1 MPPPQYCSFP
11 IGCSTPQQALF
22 ELDGSSSSGAALQ
35 AATSTSARVLQL
47 DNKLGS
53 IKPGLYADMVA
64 VDGDPTTDIH
74 ALRNVRMVMK
84 GGDIVR
90 QQGR

>member
-1 MPPPQYCSFP
+1 
-11 IGCSTPQQALF
+11 
-22 ELDGSSSSGAALQ
+22 
-35 AATSTSARVLQL
+35 VLQL